1 MKKIIAILCMC
12 AGIGMTMNAAQSL
25 GANGSTLLGPRVCL
39 MQEYQ
44 WNEGA
49 STTVTESD
57 PLYCGGWTS
66 TVVAGEGNT
75 VIVEGG
81 FTPYR
86 LNQPMTVDMAAG
98 RVTLEVNEEEPFAT
112 VTTTETTVNAGVTT
126 QVDSTKSYYLVN
138 EAWFVDGADLA
149 DVMGEILA
157 DGSIHIADGFAYFV
171 EITITTTITYQN
183 GTSTTYTDK
192 TDAMS
197 PIYRDTWLLV
207 ANGKHEFVS
216 VEDGTTNTV
225 DVNIRQDG
233 ETVWVTN
240 LYGFGA
246 PEVHMELSEG
256 GTMSFPSQMLR
267 DIPASVSPNG
277 SGMWVNM
284 GGNTGTVTAEAITWG
299 QTTPTDNVQTWSGW
313 TNNRLYFT
321 DGNHF
326 VVPGTEVGMRGDVN
340 KDGAVTIADVTALIN
355 GLLTG
360 PDVETDHFSPSN
372 ADCNQSGGVTIADVT
387 VLINYLLSGSW

>member
-1 MKKIIAILCMC
+1 MC

-66 TVVAGEGNT
+66 TVVAGE
-75 VIVEGG
+75 
-81 FTPYR
+81 
-86 LNQPMTVDMAAG
+86 
-98 RVTLEVNEEEPFAT
+98 T

-149 DVMGEILA
+149 DVTGEILA

-207 ANGKHEFVS
+207 ANGKHEFYS
-216 VEDGTTNTV
+216 VEDGTTYTV

-233 ETVWVTN
+233 DTVWVTN

-284 GGNTGTVTAEAITWG
+284 GGNTGTATADAITWG
-299 QTTPTDNVQTWSGW
+299 LTTPSDNAQTWPGW
-313 TNNRLYFT
+313 NNNRLYYT
-321 DGNHF
+321 NGSHF
-326 VVPGTEVGMRGDVN
+326 VIPGSVVGLRGDVN
-340 KDGAVTIADVTALIN
+340 NDGVVNIGDVTALIN
-355 GLLTG
+355 GLLSDSQT
-360 PDVETDHFSPSN
+360 PSSTFNPTN
-372 ADCNQSGGVTIADVT
+372 ADCDLSGNVSIGDVT

>member
-1 MKKIIAILCMC
+1 
-12 AGIGMTMNAAQSL
+12 MTMNAAQSL

-86 LNQPMTVDMAAG
+86 LTQPMTVDMAAG

-149 DVMGEILA
+149 DVTGEILVCR
-157 DGSIHIADGFAYFV
+157 DYHYDHYHLP
-171 EITITTTITYQN
+171 ERYEHHL
-183 GTSTTYTDK
+183 
-192 TDAMS
+192 
-197 PIYRDTWLLV
+197 YR
-207 ANGKHEFVS
+207 
-216 VEDGTTNTV
+216 
-225 DVNIRQDG
+225 
-233 ETVWVTN
+233 
-240 LYGFGA
+240 
-246 PEVHMELSEG
+246 
-256 GTMSFPSQMLR
+256 
-267 DIPASVSPNG
+267 
-277 SGMWVNM
+277 
-284 GGNTGTVTAEAITWG
+284 
-299 QTTPTDNVQTWSGW
+299 
-313 TNNRLYFT
+313 
-321 DGNHF
+321 
-326 VVPGTEVGMRGDVN
+326 
-340 KDGAVTIADVTALIN
+340 
-355 GLLTG
+355 
-360 PDVETDHFSPSN
+360 
-372 ADCNQSGGVTIADVT
+372 
-387 VLINYLLSGSW
+387 